1 MLMRHGETEWNRVRR
16 VMGHLPVPL
25 NETGV
30 AQCRAAV
37 PFLAAMRIGRVIA
50 SPLARARESADIVA
64 AGLGLPVEMDAG
76 LCEVNFGVWA
86 GRCYDELIPTAE
98 YQHYRADPLRNAPPG
113 GETIGAVQARG
124 LAAIERALAT
134 RDGSRV
140 LIVSH
145 GDLIRS
151 LLCHLLGLE
160 LARYRRLRV
169 DNGSISAA
177 DIRDESVRV
186 QFVNFVV
193 DPASRWARTADGAE
207 PGEL

>member
-1 MLMRHGETEWNRVRR
+1 
-16 VMGHLPVPL
+16 MGHLPIPL

-30 AQCRAAV
+30 AQCRAAL
-37 PFLAAMRIGRVIA
+37 PFLSSMGIRRLVA
-50 SPLARARESADIVA
+50 SPLTRARESADIVS
-64 AGLGLPVEMDAG
+64 AGLGLPVETDAG
-76 LCEVNFGVWA
+76 LCEVDFGAWA

-98 YQHYRADPLRNAPPG
+98 YQHYRADPLRNPPPD
-113 GETIGAVQARG
+113 GETISVVQARG
-124 LAAIERALAT
+124 LRAVERALAT
-134 RDGSRV
+134 LDGGRL

-160 LARYRRLRV
+160 LGQYRRLRV

-177 DIRDESVRV
+177 NIRSGSVRV

-193 DPASRWARTADGAE
+193 DSASRWAGVPDGGGR
-207 PGEL
+207 GEL